1 MSETLSY
8 LLAQAVT
15 LTAQTTSVTDS
26 AGTNNRTVAAGT
38 YRVYLAKSGAA
49 GTTDDPKDVL
59 ATFQAALNG
68 ARWSVALRASGLVR
82 ITYLGT
88 STGSITWGSATA
100 LRNLLGFDADLS
112 GLATNDYVES
122 AYLPTHCIFG
132 GATRNDTGWKAKA
145 SRVAASRMPTGRVY
159 GWTDGLQQLTR
170 SLDLRLLPK
179 DWTVRATLA
188 SSTSAPPTPA
198 YGPAARLTN
207 PASGE
212 PGQAPPWGASETIAT
227 GAGVSCGFTDRFE
240 DMIAGSVTT
249 FDHVYL
255 TPNGI
260 PSAEVVLSEPGWDA
274 RRDLTGLE
282 LSLFAQESR

>member
-1 MSETLSY
+1 METISY

-15 LTAQTTSVTDS
+15 LTAQTVSVTDL

-49 GTTDDPKDVL
+49 GSATDPKDVL
-59 ATFQAALNG
+59 ATFQTALNG
-68 ARWSVALRASGLVR
+68 ARWSVSLRASGLVR

-88 STGSITWGSATA
+88 STGSITWGSATT
-100 LRNLLGFDADLS
+100 LRNLLGFDADIS
-112 GLATNDYVES
+112 GLATNGHVEG
-122 AYLPTHCIFG
+122 AYLPTHCVFG
-132 GATRNDTGWKAKA
+132 GPARNDTGWKARA
-145 SRVAASRMPTGRVY
+145 SRVAASRLPSGRVY

-198 YGPAARLTN
+198 YGLATRLTN

-212 PGQAPPWGASETIAT
+212 PGQVPPWGASETIAT

-240 DMIAGSVTT
+240 DLIAGSTTT

-255 TPNGI
+255 TPNGLT
-260 PSAEVVLSEPGWDA
+260 SAEVALSEPDWDQ

-282 LSLFAQESR
+282 LSFVAQESR

>member
-1 MSETLSY
+1 METISY

-49 GTTDDPKDVL
+49 GSADDPADVL
-59 ATFQAALNG
+59 AAFQAALNG

-88 STGSITWGSATA
+88 STGSITWGSATT
-100 LRNLLGFDADLS
+100 LRNLLGFDADIS
-112 GLATNDYVES
+112 GLATNGHVEG
-122 AYLPTHCIFG
+122 AYLPTHCVFG
-132 GATRNDTGWKAKA
+132 GPARNDTGWKARA
-145 SRVAASRMPTGRVY
+145 SRVAASRLPSGRVY

-198 YGPAARLTN
+198 YGLATRLTN

-240 DMIAGSVTT
+240 DLIAGSTTT

-260 PSAEVVLSEPGWDA
+260 SSAEVVLSESGWDQ

-282 LSLFAQESR
+282 LSFVAQESR

>member
-49 GTTDDPKDVL
+49 GSADDPADVL
-59 ATFQAALNG
+59 AAFQAALNG

-88 STGSITWGSATA
+88 STGSITWGSATT
-100 LRNLLGFDADLS
+100 LRNLLGFDADIS
-112 GLATNDYVES
+112 GLATNGHVEG
-122 AYLPTHCIFG
+122 AYLPTHCVFG
-132 GATRNDTGWKAKA
+132 GPARNDTGWKARA
-145 SRVAASRMPTGRVY
+145 SRVAASRLPSGRVY
-159 GWTDGLQQLTR
+159 GWTDGLQRLTR

-198 YGPAARLTN
+198 YGLATRLTN

-212 PGQAPPWGASETIAT
+212 PGQVPPWGASETIAT

-240 DMIAGSVTT
+240 DLIAGSTTT

-255 TPNGI
+255 TPNGLT
-260 PSAEVVLSEPGWDA
+260 SAEVALSEPDWDQ

-282 LSLFAQESR
+282 LSFVAQESR

>member
-15 LTAQTTSVTDS
+15 LTAQTVSVTDS
-26 AGTNNRTVAAGT
+26 AGTNNRTVSAGT

-49 GTTDDPKDVL
+49 GTADDPKDVL
-59 ATFQAALNG
+59 ATLQTALNG
-68 ARWSVALRASGLVR
+68 ARWSVSLRSSGLVR

-88 STGSITWGSATA
+88 STGSISWGGASS
-100 LRNLLGFDADLS
+100 LRNLLGFDADIS
-112 GLATNDYVES
+112 GLATNGYAEG

-132 GATRNDTGWKAKA
+132 GAARNDTGWKTRA

-159 GWTDGLQQLTR
+159 GWTDGLATVTR

-179 DWTVRATLA
+179 DWTLRATVA
-188 SSTSAPPTPA
+188 SSSSFPGTPA
-198 YGPAARLTN
+198 YGLAARLTN

-212 PGQAPPWGASETIAT
+212 PGQAPPWGAAETIAT
-227 GAGVSCGFTDRFE
+227 AAGLSCGFTDQL
-240 DMIAGSVTT
+240 DALLAGSTST

-255 TPNGI
+255 TPNGLT
-260 PSAEVVLSEPGWDA
+260 SAEVVLSEPGWDA
-274 RRDLTGLE
+274 RRDLAGVE

>member
-1 MSETLSY
+1 METISY

-15 LTAQTTSVTDS
+15 LTAQTVSVTDL

-49 GTTDDPKDVL
+49 GSATDPKDVL

-68 ARWSVALRASGLVR
+68 ARWSVSLRASGLVR

-88 STGSITWGSATA
+88 STGSITWGSATT
-100 LRNLLGFDADLS
+100 LRNLLGFDADIS
-112 GLATNDYVES
+112 GLATNGHVEG
-122 AYLPTHCIFG
+122 AYLPTHCVFG
-132 GATRNDTGWKAKA
+132 GPARNDTGWKARA
-145 SRVAASRMPTGRVY
+145 SRVAASRLPSGRVY

-198 YGPAARLTN
+198 YGLATRLTN

-212 PGQAPPWGASETIAT
+212 PGQVPPWGASETIAT

-240 DMIAGSVTT
+240 DLIAGSTTT

-255 TPNGI
+255 TPNGLT
-260 PSAEVVLSEPGWDA
+260 SAEVALSEPDWDQ

-282 LSLFAQESR
+282 LSFVAQESR